1 MKALNEN
8 DIRELIQI
16 ALLEQEEAPESETL
30 MTPETPEEQTTRQEI
45 INNKRERIALIQKV
59 IQQKKERIQDLKE
72 RIQNLRDNIVK
83 VEEDIKKKTKEVNK
97 LLSEV

>member
-16 ALLEQEEAPESETL
+16 ALLEQEAPESETL
-30 MTPETPEEQTTRQEI
+30 MTPEEQTTRQEI

-83 VEEDIKKKTKEVNK
+83 VEEDIKKKTEEVNK

>member
-1 MKALNEN
+1 MKTLNEN
-8 DIRELIQI
+8 DIRELIQT
-16 ALLEQEEAPESETL
+16 ALLEQAEEDSRPAD
-30 MTPETPEEQTTRQEI
+30 ETPEERTARQEI

>member
-16 ALLEQEEAPESETL
+16 ALLEQAEDAPPADEN
-30 MTPETPEEQTTRQEI
+30 ETPEEQTTRQEI

-59 IQQKKERIQDLKE
+59 IQQKKERIQ
-72 RIQNLRDNIVK
+72 NLRDNIAK
-83 VEEDIKKKTKEVNK
+83 VEEDIKKKTEEVNK

>member
-1 MKALNEN
+1 MKTLNEN

-16 ALLEQEEAPESETL
+16 ALLEQAEDAP
-30 MTPETPEEQTTRQEI
+30 PADETPEERTARQEI

-59 IQQKKERIQDLKE
+59 IQQKKERIQ
-72 RIQNLRDNIVK
+72 NLRDNITK
-83 VEEDIKKKTKEVNK
+83 VEEDIKKKTEEVNK